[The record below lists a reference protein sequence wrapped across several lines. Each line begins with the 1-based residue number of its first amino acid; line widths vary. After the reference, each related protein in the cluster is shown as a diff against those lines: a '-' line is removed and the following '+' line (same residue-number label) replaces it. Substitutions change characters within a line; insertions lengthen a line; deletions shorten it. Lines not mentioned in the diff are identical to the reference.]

1 MKILA
6 IFLKLLHRDGKM
18 RTIRNSV
25 FETNSSSM
33 HSISFASDAP
43 IVTVKELYINASGEY
58 GWDIIDYSDPNSK
71 LDYATVAFLLKA
83 RSDIKS
89 ELEEDVKDYIDE
101 KLQNVVDCFASHGVT
116 VNFANDMYEV
126 EVKRYSSIMRVSVT
140 MSGYIDHQSA
150 PYKDGDSDS
159 DVLADWF
166 ANNPEELFRFVFNNS
181 SIHTDNDNH

>member
-1 MKILA
+1 
-6 IFLKLLHRDGKM
+6 M

-58 GWDIIDYSDPNSK
+58 GWEITDYSDPNSK
-71 LDYATVAFLLKA
+71 LDYATVAFLHIVRHA
-83 RSDIKS
+83 IKS
-89 ELEEDVKDYIDE
+89 ELEEDVKDYIEE
-101 KLQNVVDCFASHGVT
+101 KLQGVKDCFASHGVT
-116 VNFANDMYEV
+116 VNFADDMYNV
-126 EVKRYSSIMRVSVT
+126 EVNRYDSRMSVSVN

-150 PYKDGDSDS
+150 PYKDDDGDSS
-159 DVLADWF
+159 VLADWF
-166 ANNPEELFRFVFNNS
+166 ANNPEELFKFVFNNS

>member
-1 MKILA
+1 MVI
-6 IFLKLLHRDGKM
+6 KM

-58 GWDIIDYSDPNSK
+58 GWEIIDYSDPNSK
-71 LDYATVAFLLKA
+71 LDYATIAFLLKA
-83 RSDIKS
+83 RNAVKS
-89 ELEEDVKDYIDE
+89 ELEEDTKDYIDE

-126 EVKRYSSIMRVSVT
+126 EVKRYDLRMYVSVT

-166 ANNPEELFRFVFNNS
+166 ANNPEELFKFVFNNS